1 MAATM
6 KISDVRSQLRD
17 LIDELYAGQHTGG
30 IVITRTDKPMAAL
43 ISHQDYL
50 RLQQDAPPPPNP
62 DRQGGTQGGTPAH

>member
-50 RLQQDAPPPPNP
+50 RLQERTEAPVPTP
-62 DRQGGTQGGTPAH
+62 DR

>member
-1 MAATM
+1 MAETM

-50 RLQQDAPPPPNP
+50 RLQEILHQPEPNP
-62 DRQGGTQGGTPAH
+62 AH

>member
-50 RLQQDAPPPPNP
+50 RFQQEIAPPPEPNP
-62 DRQGGTQGGTPAH
+62 AH